1 MNPTTPILVAGKDFS
16 QNATLSIALEEVQ
29 IYLRKFSSSPEF
41 ISKMRIAFGGSFAT
55 ETALKLGEDW
65 GKGDLSD
72 LPAIE
77 VVPSA
82 ILNGANDVLD
92 VSSLD
97 KTQFVFSGSGADRVN
112 LVSDNPDST
121 NRIYGGA
128 GNDIL
133 FAGGLERLFGG
144 AGDDT
149 LDASAGVGGNRLYG
163 GDGNDELLAGANDV
177 LFGALHHC
185 EMICSFF
192 LILKVSNLG
201 SIAKNA

>member
-1 MNPTTPILVAGKDFS
+1 MNPTAPILVAGKDFS

-82 ILNGANDVLD
+82 IVNGAN
-92 VSSLD
+92 
-97 KTQFVFSGSGADRVN
+97 GAYAGD
-112 LVSDNPDST
+112 T
-121 NRIYGGA
+121 NRIYLSEKFLAENGDKIEAVTSVILEEIGHSIDRLLNNSDSLGDEGA
-128 GNDIL
+128 IFAAVVLGKNFDDRELVHLKAEDDRAKIVIDGEILAVEQNLSDLNDDDQK
-133 FAGGLERLFGG
+133 FGFQ
-144 AGDDT
+144 APP
-149 LDASAGVGGNRLYG
+149 L
-163 GDGNDELLAGANDV
+163 
-177 LFGALHHC
+177 
-185 EMICSFF
+185 
-192 LILKVSNLG
+192 
-201 SIAKNA
+201 